1 MITTSP
7 VTMRV
12 DTKVLNAIK
21 AEAKAK
27 GLGYQTVINMK
38 LSKYTGV
45 QLTAAPKKA
54 ERPKLAAKPLIVK
67 VAAKRAVVKNVKAK
81 KVKAAEKTKRGPY
94 KKKTK

>member
-21 AEAKAK
+21 AEAKAT
-27 GLGYQTVINMK
+27 GLGYQTIINMK

-45 QLTAAPKKA
+45 ALAAAPKKA
-54 ERPKLAAKPLIVK
+54 ERPKLKALPL
-67 VAAKRAVVKNVKAK
+67 VVKKAKAK
-81 KVKAAEKTKRGPY
+81 KPAKKTKRGPY
-94 KKKTK
+94 KKAKK

>member
-21 AEAKAK
+21 AEAKAT
-27 GLGYQTVINMK
+27 GVGYQTIINMK

-54 ERPKLAAKPLIVK
+54 ERPKLAAKPLVVK
-67 VAAKRAVVKNVKAK
+67 AAAKKAKAK
-81 KVKAAEKTKRGPY
+81 KPAKKTKRGPY
-94 KKKTK
+94 KKAKK

>member
-1 MITTSP
+1 
-7 VTMRV
+7 MRV

-21 AEAKAK
+21 AEAKAT
-27 GLGYQTVINMK
+27 GMGYQTIINMK

-45 QLTAAPKKA
+45 ALAVPPKKA

-67 VAAKRAVVKNVKAK
+67 KALKLLKNVKAK
-81 KVKAAEKTKRGPY
+81 AKKPAKKTKRGPY

>member
-1 MITTSP
+1 
-7 VTMRV
+7 MRV

-27 GLGYQTVINMK
+27 GLGYQTIINMK

-45 QLTAAPKKA
+45 ALAVPPKKA
-54 ERPKLAAKPLIVK
+54 ERPKLAAKPL
-67 VAAKRAVVKNVKAK
+67 VVKEALKLLKKVKKAK
-81 KVKAAEKTKRGPY
+81 KVKAAKKTKRGPY

>member
-21 AEAKAK
+21 AEAKAT
-27 GLGYQTVINMK
+27 GLGYQTIINMK

-45 QLTAAPKKA
+45 ALAAAPKKA
-54 ERPKLAAKPLIVK
+54 ERPKLAAKPLV
-67 VAAKRAVVKNVKAK
+67 VAKKAKAK
-81 KVKAAEKTKRGPY
+81 KPAKKTKRGPY
-94 KKKTK
+94 KKAKK

>member
-1 MITTSP
+1 
-7 VTMRV
+7 MRV

-21 AEAKAK
+21 AEAKAT
-27 GLGYQTVINMK
+27 GMGYQTIINMK

-45 QLTAAPKKA
+45 ALAVPPKKA

-67 VAAKRAVVKNVKAK
+67 VAAKRLAVKTVKAK
-81 KVKAAEKTKRGPY
+81 KVKAATKTKRGPY